1 MGKMVVWMKE
11 VVIGEVGGESAVE
24 GSTGGIKAVLTFE
37 STLDMFSGMSRFL
50 IFFVLDL
57 IVGIYGAVIVFN
69 IRIGTDVE
77 IFVSIVDICVHIRCV
92 HSDILIMCLLYIR
105 FNNSNTLW
113 WNMGM
118 IRRKFLIDHLINI
131 KCSCLPYLLQ
141 SFNIIIHL
149 CISFLILFRF
159 KKNLL
164 LNNNLFL
171 HNNIIIFS
179 IDIFLSVCFIG
190 FVANFLHGNVS
201 NTPTTFLFF
210 CG

>member
-1 MGKMVVWMKE
+1 MKE

-113 WNMGM
+113 
-118 IRRKFLIDHLINI
+118 
-131 KCSCLPYLLQ
+131 
-141 SFNIIIHL
+141 
-149 CISFLILFRF
+149 
-159 KKNLL
+159 
-164 LNNNLFL
+164 
-171 HNNIIIFS
+171 
-179 IDIFLSVCFIG
+179 
-190 FVANFLHGNVS
+190 
-201 NTPTTFLFF
+201 
-210 CG
+210 